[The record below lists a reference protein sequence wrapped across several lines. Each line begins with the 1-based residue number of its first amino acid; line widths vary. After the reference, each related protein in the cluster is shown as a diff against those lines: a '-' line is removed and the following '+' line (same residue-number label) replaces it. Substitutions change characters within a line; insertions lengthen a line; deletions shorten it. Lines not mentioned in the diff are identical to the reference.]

1 MAESEDNENTK
12 GGNLMIFNS
21 NLLED
26 KKIFV
31 IETPERIDAANSP
44 KLKDMISDTVSKGIF
59 KIVIDM
65 SKTNFI
71 DSSGLGAL
79 VSKISV
85 CKNNNG
91 DVRLVVLSDRV
102 LEILEITHLNKIL
115 KLYKTLDEAIAS
127 FMEG

>member
-1 MAESEDNENTK
+1 MKCKIIYNAQ
-12 GGNLMIFNS
+12 GGKLMSFTS
-21 NLLED
+21 KLLED

-31 IETPERIDAANSP
+31 VETPERIDAANSP
-44 KLKDMISDTVSKGIF
+44 ELKDMISDTVSKGIF

-79 VSKISV
+79 VSKISI

-115 KLYKTLDEAIAS
+115 KLYKTVDEAIAS
-127 FMEG
+127 FTEG

>member
-1 MAESEDNENTK
+1 MSFTSK
-12 GGNLMIFNS
+12 
-21 NLLED
+21 LLDD

-31 IETPERIDAANSP
+31 VETPERIDAANSP
-44 KLKDMISDTVSKGIF
+44 ELKDMISDTVSKGIF

-79 VSKISV
+79 VSKISI

-115 KLYKTLDEAIAS
+115 KLYKTIDEAIAS
-127 FMEG
+127 FTEG